1 MQFKFSQSFFF
12 SHDKNIKWVGKRSHK
27 SHYHNLFEIYFI
39 TEGKCTYFVD
49 GTRYNLRAGDLIF
62 IPQGIIHNT
71 EYVDSIHSRIL
82 INCSE
87 KYIPECVQNFFSDGA
102 LLWRTE
108 DDGISQILKKIEQ
121 EYLHP
126 GEYADKYLEAYTN
139 ILFLTV
145 AKNKNRY
152 IPSAKGKDYMQ
163 KALDYIHEN
172 YCHNISLEEVAGI
185 CRVSPEHF
193 SRTFSGETG
202 FSFCRYINELRMK
215 KAEAALRRGDNVSIA
230 ELAADCGF
238 NDSNYF
244 SLKFKKMYGISP
256 KKFQLENKK

>member
-1 MQFKFSQSFFF
+1 M
-12 SHDKNIKWVGKRSHK
+12 
-27 SHYHNLFEIYFI
+27 
-39 TEGKCTYFVD
+39 
-49 GTRYNLRAGDLIF
+49 
-62 IPQGIIHNT
+62 
-71 EYVDSIHSRIL
+71 
-82 INCSE
+82 
-87 KYIPECVQNFFSDGA
+87 
-102 LLWRTE
+102 
-108 DDGISQILKKIEQ
+108 IEQ
-121 EYLHP
+121 LLNSKGH
-126 GEYADKYLEAYTN
+126 ADVERIVEEFCTDVLQIEN
-139 ILFLTV
+139 LQSLGRPEPIE
-145 AKNKNRY
+145 R
-152 IPSAKGKDYMQ
+152 
-163 KALDYIHEN
+163 ALQYIHEN